1 MLNIKTK
8 IIVLGIVLKRR
19 INNMIK
25 LKCKKCNVPTTC
37 DEEAVK
43 VTCSECSMIDLILHC
58 ENQIM
63 GVA

>member
-1 MLNIKTK
+1 MIKKDK
-8 IIVLGIVLKRR
+8 I
-19 INNMIK
+19 NMIE

-37 DEEAVK
+37 DENAVK

-58 ENQIM
+58 ENQIL

>member
-1 MLNIKTK
+1 
-8 IIVLGIVLKRR
+8 
-19 INNMIK
+19 MIE

-43 VTCSECSMIDLILHC
+43 VTCSECSMIDLIIYC
-58 ENQIM
+58 ENQIL